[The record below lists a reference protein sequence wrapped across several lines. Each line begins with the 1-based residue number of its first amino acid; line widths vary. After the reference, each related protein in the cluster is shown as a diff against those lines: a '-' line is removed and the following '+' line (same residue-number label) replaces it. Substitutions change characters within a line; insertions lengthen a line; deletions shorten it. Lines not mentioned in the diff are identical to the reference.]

1 MEAVTAFFTDFFT
14 DFSLEKLFK
23 FLVGAAMLEIFGEIV
38 C

>member
-1 MEAVTAFFTDFFT
+1 MEAIKAFFTDFFT

-23 FLVGAAMLEIFGEIV
+23 FLIGAAALDIFREIV